1 MRKGGI
7 IFLYTLF
14 ICVLVIAG
22 CGRQQGTV
30 MSENTDNKGNI
41 AEETSVEHTGDL
53 TTENPVYYTYR
64 ETVILDAWSTL
75 PDLTEDSY
83 YRGGDYVLK
92 NGKIYLW
99 SVLCEKSQWNG
110 QFMETWKKYYLQ
122 ELDMAEKPLSW
133 KNSDISEDVSYAGNT
148 YAVVVPPFSF
158 TENGETKGFVKTADG
173 ECFAARWENG
183 SIAEVYD
190 GKKFSGSE
198 VEKLQDISNACDKE
212 NRVYFFQEGSL
223 EVTKYESTMSEKT
236 DISLPGRIYG
246 ILQAESGTPVYW
258 YGTGAGGKFC
268 VKDLLSGEALAED
281 LALNGNSFA
290 AALAIDGTLYIADK
304 DGIYRYEEGLQLL
317 YPLGDDYPFYKIYGM
332 EISDAGD
339 IRMLVEMDNSTVL
352 LVFEKQDSPVDR
364 EKEEITIAFLLRQRA
379 LEKSIARFNRQSSKY
394 HIETTYIEDP
404 LYGDYAEYQNKIKMA
419 VSTGKGPDIL
429 GSDLVADAEPYI
441 KNGYIECVDDLVPAG
456 ENYTRAAFESCY
468 INGKIYG
475 IPYEYSLR
483 FAAYNADMV
492 KGKKSITLE
501 ELMHIVENSGASIL
515 QPGLGGVGIVYY
527 YGLYDEENPTFI
539 DWEKGESHL
548 TEQPF
553 LELLAFAKKYA
564 DTGEYGDNEAE
575 LFGKGTAFAMAVN
588 MEEFSEWD
596 NAYRN
601 FNGKAAMTGY
611 PRSKGNGYY
620 LAGKELYLN
629 AGSTHKEGAKEF
641 LRYLLSEEEQVLY
654 AGYDSYAEMERESDG
669 TSSQIFTGNRCRF
682 PVNRAA
688 LDVIVEKK
696 KEEDKSLY
704 VSDEDGNF
712 HKKEPI
718 DEEQIKQFYY
728 IVENA
733 HPANVKASA
742 LYDIL
747 DEELTPYFAGD
758 VSAKEAA
765 EHLQN
770 RVQLYMN
777 ER

>member
-7 IFLYTLF
+7 IFLYIIF

-22 CGRQQGTV
+22 CGWQQGTA
-30 MSENTDNKGNI
+30 MSENTDDKSNI
-41 AEETSVEHTGDL
+41 AEETSVEHTEDL
-53 TTENPVYYTYR
+53 TTENPIYYTYR
-64 ETVILDAWSTL
+64 ETVIPDAWSTL
-75 PDLTEDSY
+75 PDLTEESY

-110 QFMETWKKYYLQ
+110 QLMETWKKYYLQ
-122 ELDMAEKPLSW
+122 ELDTAEKPLSW

-173 ECFAARWENG
+173 EYFAARWENG

-281 LALNGNSFA
+281 LALNGTTFA
-290 AALAIDGTLYIADK
+290 ATLAADGTLYIVDK
-304 DGIYRYEEGLQLL
+304 DGIYLYEEGLQLL

-456 ENYTRAAFESCY
+456 ENYTRAAFESCC
-468 INGKIYG
+468 ING
-475 IPYEYSLR
+475 
-483 FAAYNADMV
+483 N
-492 KGKKSITLE
+492 
-501 ELMHIVENSGASIL
+501 
-515 QPGLGGVGIVYY
+515 
-527 YGLYDEENPTFI
+527 
-539 DWEKGESHL
+539 
-548 TEQPF
+548 
-553 LELLAFAKKYA
+553 
-564 DTGEYGDNEAE
+564 
-575 LFGKGTAFAMAVN
+575 
-588 MEEFSEWD
+588 
-596 NAYRN
+596 
-601 FNGKAAMTGY
+601 
-611 PRSKGNGYY
+611 
-620 LAGKELYLN
+620 
-629 AGSTHKEGAKEF
+629 
-641 LRYLLSEEEQVLY
+641 
-654 AGYDSYAEMERESDG
+654 
-669 TSSQIFTGNRCRF
+669 
-682 PVNRAA
+682 
-688 LDVIVEKK
+688 
-696 KEEDKSLY
+696 
-704 VSDEDGNF
+704 
-712 HKKEPI
+712 
-718 DEEQIKQFYY
+718 
-728 IVENA
+728 
-733 HPANVKASA
+733 
-742 LYDIL
+742 
-747 DEELTPYFAGD
+747 
-758 VSAKEAA
+758 
-765 EHLQN
+765 
-770 RVQLYMN
+770 
-777 ER
+777 